1 MRLTIDFLKKWC
13 IIKTVAKI
21 PAGRVWRTF
30 ARAGKEVILLDAYV
44 ATIQEELNC
53 DTMFTIG
60 GVGIH
65 ESVVATFG
73 ISVILLIFGLI
84 ITSGLKV
91 ENPSRRQLAV
101 EAAVLG
107 IQGLYVKTLG
117 HKGKRYVPY
126 MMTIACY
133 IALANLANL
142 FGVKPPTKDI
152 TVTAALAVM
161 SIILVQISGIQQ
173 KGVKGW
179 LHSFMEPMPVMLP
192 MNILELFIKPVSLCM
207 RLFGNVLGAFIIM
220 KLIEGLIAVVI
231 PVPFSLY
238 FDIFDGLIQ
247 VYVFTLLTSM
257 YIAEAIE

>member
-1 MRLTIDFLKKWC
+1 M
-13 IIKTVAKI
+13 
-21 PAGRVWRTF
+21 
-30 ARAGKEVILLDAYV
+30 EAYIS
-44 ATIQEELNC
+44 TIQEELECEVIN
-53 DTMFTIG
+53 IG

-65 ESVVATFG
+65 ESVIVTLF
-73 ISVILLIFGLI
+73 ISILLLVLGLVL
-84 ITSGLKV
+84 TSGFRV

-101 EAAVLG
+101 ESFVLWLQKFFEG
-107 IQGLYVKTLG
+107 PLSP
-117 HKGKRYVPY
+117 KGKRYAPY

-133 IALANLANL
+133 VALANIFYV
-142 FGVKPPTKDI
+142 FGIKPPTKDL

-161 SIILVQISGIQQ
+161 SIVLVQMAGIQT

-179 LHSFMEPMPVMLP
+179 LHSFLEPMPAMLP

-220 KLIEGLIAVVI
+220 CMIEGLVRIII

-238 FDIFDGLIQ
+238 FDFFDGLIQ

-257 YIAEAIE
+257 YIVEAVE

>member
-1 MRLTIDFLKKWC
+1 M
-13 IIKTVAKI
+13 
-21 PAGRVWRTF
+21 
-30 ARAGKEVILLDAYV
+30 EAYIS
-44 ATIQEELNC
+44 TIQEELECEVIN
-53 DTMFTIG
+53 IG

-65 ESVVATFG
+65 ESVIVTLF
-73 ISVILLIFGLI
+73 ISILLLVLGLVL
-84 ITSGLKV
+84 TSGFRV

-101 EAAVLG
+101 ESFVLWLQKFFEG
-107 IQGLYVKTLG
+107 PLSP
-117 HKGKRYVPY
+117 KGKRYAPY

-133 IALANLANL
+133 VALANIFYV
-142 FGVKPPTKDI
+142 FGIKPPTKDL

-161 SIILVQISGIQQ
+161 SIVLVQMAGIQT

-179 LHSFMEPMPVMLP
+179 LHSFLEPMPAMMP

-220 KLIEGLIAVVI
+220 CMIEGLVRIIV

-238 FDIFDGLIQ
+238 FDFFDGLIQ

-257 YIAEAIE
+257 YIAEAVE

>member
-1 MRLTIDFLKKWC
+1 M
-13 IIKTVAKI
+13 
-21 PAGRVWRTF
+21 
-30 ARAGKEVILLDAYV
+30 EAYIS
-44 ATIQEELNC
+44 TIQEELECEVIN
-53 DTMFTIG
+53 IG

-65 ESVVATFG
+65 ESVIVTLF
-73 ISVILLIFGLI
+73 ISILLLVLGLVL
-84 ITSGLKV
+84 TSGFRV

-101 EAAVLG
+101 EAFVLWLQKFFEG
-107 IQGLYVKTLG
+107 PLSP
-117 HKGKRYVPY
+117 KGKRYAPY

-133 IALANLANL
+133 VALANIFYV
-142 FGVKPPTKDI
+142 FGIKPPTKDL

-161 SIILVQISGIQQ
+161 SIVLVQMAGIQT

-179 LHSFMEPMPVMLP
+179 LHSFLEPMPAMLP

-220 KLIEGLIAVVI
+220 CMIEGLVRIIV

-238 FDIFDGLIQ
+238 FDFFDGLIQ

-257 YIAEAIE
+257 YIAEAVE

>member
-1 MRLTIDFLKKWC
+1 MTYL
-13 IIKTVAKI
+13 
-21 PAGRVWRTF
+21 
-30 ARAGKEVILLDAYV
+30 EAYIS
-44 ATIQEELNC
+44 TIQEELECEVIN
-53 DTMFTIG
+53 IG

-65 ESVVATFG
+65 ESVIVTLF
-73 ISVILLIFGLI
+73 ISILLLVLGLVL
-84 ITSGLKV
+84 TSGFRV

-101 EAAVLG
+101 ESFVLWLQKFFEG
-107 IQGLYVKTLG
+107 PLSP
-117 HKGKRYVPY
+117 KGKRYAPY

-133 IALANLANL
+133 VALANIFYV
-142 FGVKPPTKDI
+142 FGIKPPTKDL

-161 SIILVQISGIQQ
+161 SIVLVQMAGIQT

-179 LHSFMEPMPVMLP
+179 LHSFLEPMPAMLP

-220 KLIEGLIAVVI
+220 CMIEGLVRIIV

-238 FDIFDGLIQ
+238 FDFFDGLIQ

-257 YIAEAIE
+257 YIAEAVE

>member
-1 MRLTIDFLKKWC
+1 M
-13 IIKTVAKI
+13 
-21 PAGRVWRTF
+21 
-30 ARAGKEVILLDAYV
+30 EAYIS
-44 ATIQEELNC
+44 TIQEELECEIIN
-53 DTMFTIG
+53 IG

-65 ESVVATFG
+65 ESVIVTLF
-73 ISVILLIFGLI
+73 ISILLLVLGMVL
-84 ITSGLKV
+84 TSGFRV

-101 EAAVLG
+101 ESFVLWLQKFFEG
-107 IQGLYVKTLG
+107 PLSP
-117 HKGKRYVPY
+117 KGKRYAPY

-133 IALANLANL
+133 VALANIFYV
-142 FGVKPPTKDI
+142 FGIKPPTKDL

-161 SIILVQISGIQQ
+161 SIVLVQMAGIQT

-179 LHSFMEPMPVMLP
+179 LHSFLEPMPAMLP

-220 KLIEGLIAVVI
+220 CMIEGLVRIII

-238 FDIFDGLIQ
+238 FDFFDGLIQ

-257 YIAEAIE
+257 YIAEAVE

>member
-1 MRLTIDFLKKWC
+1 M
-13 IIKTVAKI
+13 
-21 PAGRVWRTF
+21 
-30 ARAGKEVILLDAYV
+30 EAYIS
-44 ATIQEELNC
+44 TIQEELECEIIN
-53 DTMFTIG
+53 IG

-65 ESVVATFG
+65 ESVIVTLF
-73 ISVILLIFGLI
+73 ISILLLVLGLVL
-84 ITSGLKV
+84 TSGFRV

-101 EAAVLG
+101 ESFVLWLQKFFEG
-107 IQGLYVKTLG
+107 PLSP
-117 HKGKRYVPY
+117 KGKRYAPY

-133 IALANLANL
+133 VALANIFYV
-142 FGVKPPTKDI
+142 FGIKPPTKDL

-161 SIILVQISGIQQ
+161 SIVLVQMAGIQT

-179 LHSFMEPMPVMLP
+179 LHSFLEPMPAMLP

-220 KLIEGLIAVVI
+220 CMIEGLVRIII

-238 FDIFDGLIQ
+238 FDFFDGLIQ

-257 YIAEAIE
+257 YIAEAVE

>member
-1 MRLTIDFLKKWC
+1 M
-13 IIKTVAKI
+13 
-21 PAGRVWRTF
+21 
-30 ARAGKEVILLDAYV
+30 EAYIS
-44 ATIQEELNC
+44 TIQEELECEIIN
-53 DTMFTIG
+53 IG

-65 ESVVATFG
+65 ESVIVTLF
-73 ISVILLIFGLI
+73 ISILLLVLGLVL
-84 ITSGLKV
+84 TSGFRV

-101 EAAVLG
+101 ESFVLWLQKFFEG
-107 IQGLYVKTLG
+107 PLSP
-117 HKGKRYVPY
+117 KGKRYAPY

-133 IALANLANL
+133 VALANIFYV
-142 FGVKPPTKDI
+142 FGIKPPTKDL

-161 SIILVQISGIQQ
+161 SIVLVQMAGIQT

-179 LHSFMEPMPVMLP
+179 LHSFLEPMPAMLP

-220 KLIEGLIAVVI
+220 CMIEGLVRIIV

-238 FDIFDGLIQ
+238 FDFFDGLIQ

-257 YIAEAIE
+257 YIAEAVE

>member
-1 MRLTIDFLKKWC
+1 M
-13 IIKTVAKI
+13 
-21 PAGRVWRTF
+21 
-30 ARAGKEVILLDAYV
+30 EAYIS
-44 ATIQEELNC
+44 TIQEELECEVIN
-53 DTMFTIG
+53 IG

-65 ESVVATFG
+65 ESVIVTLF
-73 ISVILLIFGLI
+73 ISILLLVLGLAL
-84 ITSGLKV
+84 TSGFRV

-101 EAAVLG
+101 ESFVLWLQKFYEG
-107 IQGLYVKTLG
+107 PLSP
-117 HKGKRYVPY
+117 KGKRYAPY

-133 IALANLANL
+133 VALANIFYV
-142 FGVKPPTKDI
+142 FGIKPPTKDL

-161 SIILVQISGIQQ
+161 SIVLVQMAGIQT

-179 LHSFMEPMPVMLP
+179 LHSFLEPMPAMLP

-220 KLIEGLIAVVI
+220 CMIEGLVRIIV

-238 FDIFDGLIQ
+238 FDFFDGLIQ

-257 YIAEAIE
+257 YIAEAVE

>member
-1 MRLTIDFLKKWC
+1 MTYL
-13 IIKTVAKI
+13 
-21 PAGRVWRTF
+21 
-30 ARAGKEVILLDAYV
+30 EAYIS
-44 ATIQEELNC
+44 TIQEELECEIIN
-53 DTMFTIG
+53 IG

-65 ESVVATFG
+65 ESVIVTLF
-73 ISVILLIFGLI
+73 ISILLLVLGLVL
-84 ITSGLKV
+84 TSGFRV

-101 EAAVLG
+101 ESFVLWLQKFFEG
-107 IQGLYVKTLG
+107 PLSP
-117 HKGKRYVPY
+117 KGKRYAPY

-133 IALANLANL
+133 VALANIFYV
-142 FGVKPPTKDI
+142 FGIKPPTKDL

-161 SIILVQISGIQQ
+161 SIVLVQMAGIQT

-179 LHSFMEPMPVMLP
+179 LHSFLEPMPAMLP

-220 KLIEGLIAVVI
+220 CMIEGLVRIII

-238 FDIFDGLIQ
+238 FDFFDGLIQ

-257 YIAEAIE
+257 YIAEAVE

>member
-1 MRLTIDFLKKWC
+1 M
-13 IIKTVAKI
+13 
-21 PAGRVWRTF
+21 
-30 ARAGKEVILLDAYV
+30 EAYIS
-44 ATIQEELNC
+44 TIQEELECEVIN
-53 DTMFTIG
+53 IG

-65 ESVVATFG
+65 ESVIVTLF
-73 ISVILLIFGLI
+73 ISILLLVLGLVL
-84 ITSGLKV
+84 TSGFRV

-101 EAAVLG
+101 ESFVLWLQKFFEG
-107 IQGLYVKTLG
+107 PLSP
-117 HKGKRYVPY
+117 KGKRYAPY

-133 IALANLANL
+133 VALANIFYV
-142 FGVKPPTKDI
+142 FGIKPPTKDL

-161 SIILVQISGIQQ
+161 SIVLVQMAGIQT

-179 LHSFMEPMPVMLP
+179 LHSFLEPMPAMLP

-220 KLIEGLIAVVI
+220 CRIEGLVRIIV

-238 FDIFDGLIQ
+238 FDFFDGLIQ

-257 YIAEAIE
+257 YIAEAVE

>member
-1 MRLTIDFLKKWC
+1 M
-13 IIKTVAKI
+13 
-21 PAGRVWRTF
+21 
-30 ARAGKEVILLDAYV
+30 EAYIS
-44 ATIQEELNC
+44 TIQEELECEVIN
-53 DTMFTIG
+53 IG

-65 ESVVATFG
+65 ESVIVTLF
-73 ISVILLIFGLI
+73 ISILLLVLGLVL
-84 ITSGLKV
+84 TSGFRV

-101 EAAVLG
+101 ESFVLWLQKFFEG
-107 IQGLYVKTLG
+107 PLSP
-117 HKGKRYVPY
+117 KGKRYVPY

-133 IALANLANL
+133 VALANIFYV
-142 FGVKPPTKDI
+142 FGIKPPTKDL

-161 SIILVQISGIQQ
+161 SIVLVQMAGIQT

-179 LHSFMEPMPVMLP
+179 LHSFLEPMPAMLP

-220 KLIEGLIAVVI
+220 CMIEGLVRIIV

-238 FDIFDGLIQ
+238 FDFFDGLIQ

-257 YIAEAIE
+257 YIAEAVE

>member
-1 MRLTIDFLKKWC
+1 M
-13 IIKTVAKI
+13 
-21 PAGRVWRTF
+21 
-30 ARAGKEVILLDAYV
+30 EAYIS
-44 ATIQEELNC
+44 TIQEELECEVIN
-53 DTMFTIG
+53 IG

-65 ESVVATFG
+65 ESVIVTLF
-73 ISVILLIFGLI
+73 ISILLLVLGLVL
-84 ITSGLKV
+84 TSGFRV

-101 EAAVLG
+101 ESFVLWLQKFFEG
-107 IQGLYVKTLG
+107 PLSP
-117 HKGKRYVPY
+117 KGKQYAPY

-133 IALANLANL
+133 VALANIFYV
-142 FGVKPPTKDI
+142 FGIKPPTKDL

-161 SIILVQISGIQQ
+161 SIVLVQMAGIQT

-179 LHSFMEPMPVMLP
+179 LHSFLEPMPAMLP

-220 KLIEGLIAVVI
+220 CMIEGLVRIIV

-238 FDIFDGLIQ
+238 FDFFDGLIQ

-257 YIAEAIE
+257 YIAEAVE

>member
-1 MRLTIDFLKKWC
+1 M
-13 IIKTVAKI
+13 
-21 PAGRVWRTF
+21 
-30 ARAGKEVILLDAYV
+30 EAYIS
-44 ATIQEELNC
+44 TIQEELECEVIN
-53 DTMFTIG
+53 IG

-65 ESVVATFG
+65 ESVIVTLF
-73 ISVILLIFGLI
+73 ISILLLVLGLVLI
-84 ITSGLKV
+84 SGFRV

-101 EAAVLG
+101 ESFVLWLQKFFEG
-107 IQGLYVKTLG
+107 PLSP
-117 HKGKRYVPY
+117 KGKRYAPY

-133 IALANLANL
+133 VALANIFYV
-142 FGVKPPTKDI
+142 FGIKPPTKDL

-161 SIILVQISGIQQ
+161 SIVLVQMAGIQT

-179 LHSFMEPMPVMLP
+179 LHSFLEPMPAMLP

-220 KLIEGLIAVVI
+220 CMIEGLVRIIV

-238 FDIFDGLIQ
+238 FDFFDGLIQ

-257 YIAEAIE
+257 YIAEAVE

>member
-1 MRLTIDFLKKWC
+1 M
-13 IIKTVAKI
+13 
-21 PAGRVWRTF
+21 
-30 ARAGKEVILLDAYV
+30 EAYIS
-44 ATIQEELNC
+44 TIQEELECEVIN
-53 DTMFTIG
+53 IG

-65 ESVVATFG
+65 ESVMVTLF
-73 ISVILLIFGLI
+73 ISILLLVLGLVL
-84 ITSGLKV
+84 TSGFRV

-101 EAAVLG
+101 ESFVLWLQKFFEG
-107 IQGLYVKTLG
+107 PLSP
-117 HKGKRYVPY
+117 KGKRYAPY

-133 IALANLANL
+133 VALANIFYV
-142 FGVKPPTKDI
+142 FGIKPPTKDL

-161 SIILVQISGIQQ
+161 SIVLVQMAGIQT

-179 LHSFMEPMPVMLP
+179 LHSFLEPMPAMLP

-220 KLIEGLIAVVI
+220 CMIEGLVRIIV

-238 FDIFDGLIQ
+238 FDFFDGLIQ

-257 YIAEAIE
+257 YIAEAVE

>member
-1 MRLTIDFLKKWC
+1 MTYL
-13 IIKTVAKI
+13 
-21 PAGRVWRTF
+21 
-30 ARAGKEVILLDAYV
+30 EAYIS
-44 ATIQEELNC
+44 TIQEELECEVIN
-53 DTMFTIG
+53 IG

-65 ESVVATFG
+65 ESVIVTLF
-73 ISVILLIFGLI
+73 ISILLLVLGLVL
-84 ITSGLKV
+84 TSGFRV

-101 EAAVLG
+101 EAFVLWLQKFYEG
-107 IQGLYVKTLG
+107 PLSP
-117 HKGKRYVPY
+117 KGKRYAPY

-133 IALANLANL
+133 VALANIFYV
-142 FGVKPPTKDI
+142 FGIKPPTKDL

-161 SIILVQISGIQQ
+161 SIVLVQMAGIQT

-179 LHSFMEPMPVMLP
+179 LHSFLEPMPAMLP

-220 KLIEGLIAVVI
+220 CMIEGLVRIIV

-238 FDIFDGLIQ
+238 FDFFDGLIQ

-257 YIAEAIE
+257 YIAEAVE

>member
-1 MRLTIDFLKKWC
+1 M
-13 IIKTVAKI
+13 
-21 PAGRVWRTF
+21 
-30 ARAGKEVILLDAYV
+30 EAYIS
-44 ATIQEELNC
+44 TIQEELECEVIN
-53 DTMFTIG
+53 IG

-65 ESVVATFG
+65 ESVIVTLF
-73 ISVILLIFGLI
+73 ISILLLVLGLVL
-84 ITSGLKV
+84 TSGFRV

-101 EAAVLG
+101 ESFVLWLQKFFEG
-107 IQGLYVKTLG
+107 PLSPKV
-117 HKGKRYVPY
+117 KRYAPY

-133 IALANLANL
+133 VALANIFYV
-142 FGVKPPTKDI
+142 FGIKPPTKDL

-161 SIILVQISGIQQ
+161 SIVLVQMAGIQT

-179 LHSFMEPMPVMLP
+179 LHSFLEPMPAMLP

-220 KLIEGLIAVVI
+220 CMIEGLVRIIV

-238 FDIFDGLIQ
+238 FDFFDGLIQ

-257 YIAEAIE
+257 YIAEAVE

>member
-1 MRLTIDFLKKWC
+1 M
-13 IIKTVAKI
+13 
-21 PAGRVWRTF
+21 
-30 ARAGKEVILLDAYV
+30 EAYIS
-44 ATIQEELNC
+44 TIQEELECEVIN
-53 DTMFTIG
+53 IG

-65 ESVVATFG
+65 ESVIVTLF
-73 ISVILLIFGLI
+73 ISILLLVLGLVL
-84 ITSGLKV
+84 TSGFRV

-101 EAAVLG
+101 ESFVLWLQKFDEG
-107 IQGLYVKTLG
+107 PLG
-117 HKGKRYVPY
+117 PKGKRYVPY

-133 IALANLANL
+133 VALANIFYV
-142 FGVKPPTKDI
+142 FGIKPPTKDL

-161 SIILVQISGIQQ
+161 SIVLVQMAGIQT

-179 LHSFMEPMPVMLP
+179 LHSFLEPMPAMLP

-220 KLIEGLIAVVI
+220 CMIEGLVRIIV

-238 FDIFDGLIQ
+238 FDFFDGLIQ

-257 YIAEAIE
+257 YIAEAVE

>member
-1 MRLTIDFLKKWC
+1 M
-13 IIKTVAKI
+13 
-21 PAGRVWRTF
+21 
-30 ARAGKEVILLDAYV
+30 EAYIS
-44 ATIQEELNC
+44 TIQEELECEVIN
-53 DTMFTIG
+53 IG

-65 ESVVATFG
+65 ESVIVTLF
-73 ISVILLIFGLI
+73 ISILLLVLGLVL
-84 ITSGLKV
+84 TSGFRV

-101 EAAVLG
+101 ESFVLWLQKFFEG
-107 IQGLYVKTLG
+107 PLSP
-117 HKGKRYVPY
+117 KGKRYAPY

-133 IALANLANL
+133 VALANIFYV
-142 FGVKPPTKDI
+142 FGIKPPTKDL

-161 SIILVQISGIQQ
+161 SIVLVQMAGIQT

-179 LHSFMEPMPVMLP
+179 LHSFLEPMPAMLP

-220 KLIEGLIAVVI
+220 CMIEGLVRIII

-238 FDIFDGLIQ
+238 FDFFDGLIQ

-257 YIAEAIE
+257 YIAEAVE

>member
-1 MRLTIDFLKKWC
+1 M
-13 IIKTVAKI
+13 
-21 PAGRVWRTF
+21 
-30 ARAGKEVILLDAYV
+30 EAYIS
-44 ATIQEELNC
+44 TIQEELECEIIN
-53 DTMFTIG
+53 IG

-65 ESVVATFG
+65 ESVIVTLF
-73 ISVILLIFGLI
+73 ISILLLVLGLVL
-84 ITSGLKV
+84 TSGFRV

-101 EAAVLG
+101 ESFVLWLQKFFEG
-107 IQGLYVKTLG
+107 PLSP
-117 HKGKRYVPY
+117 KGKRYAPY

-133 IALANLANL
+133 VALANIFYV
-142 FGVKPPTKDI
+142 FGIKPPTKDL

-161 SIILVQISGIQQ
+161 SIVLVQMAGIQT

-179 LHSFMEPMPVMLP
+179 LHSFLEPMPAMLP

-220 KLIEGLIAVVI
+220 CMIEGLVRIII

-238 FDIFDGLIQ
+238 FDFFDGLIQ

-257 YIAEAIE
+257 YIVEAVE

>member
-1 MRLTIDFLKKWC
+1 M
-13 IIKTVAKI
+13 
-21 PAGRVWRTF
+21 
-30 ARAGKEVILLDAYV
+30 EAYIS
-44 ATIQEELNC
+44 TIQEELECEIIN
-53 DTMFTIG
+53 IG

-65 ESVVATFG
+65 ESVIVTLF
-73 ISVILLIFGLI
+73 ISILLLVLGVVL
-84 ITSGLKV
+84 TSGFRV

-101 EAAVLG
+101 ESFVLWLQKFYEG
-107 IQGLYVKTLG
+107 PLSP
-117 HKGKRYVPY
+117 KGKRYAPY

-133 IALANLANL
+133 VALANIFYV
-142 FGVKPPTKDI
+142 FGIKPPTKDL

-161 SIILVQISGIQQ
+161 SIVLVQMAGIQT

-179 LHSFMEPMPVMLP
+179 LHSFLEPMPAMLP

-220 KLIEGLIAVVI
+220 CMIEGLVRIII

-238 FDIFDGLIQ
+238 FDFFDGLIQ

-257 YIAEAIE
+257 YIAEAVE

>member
-1 MRLTIDFLKKWC
+1 M
-13 IIKTVAKI
+13 
-21 PAGRVWRTF
+21 
-30 ARAGKEVILLDAYV
+30 EAYIS
-44 ATIQEELNC
+44 TIQEELECEIIN
-53 DTMFTIG
+53 IG

-65 ESVVATFG
+65 ESVIVTLF
-73 ISVILLIFGLI
+73 ISILLLVLGVVL
-84 ITSGLKV
+84 TSGFRV

-101 EAAVLG
+101 ESFVLWL
-107 IQGLYVKTLG
+107 QKFYEDPLSP
-117 HKGKRYVPY
+117 KGKRYAPY

-133 IALANLANL
+133 VALANIFYV
-142 FGVKPPTKDI
+142 FGIKPPTKDL

-161 SIILVQISGIQQ
+161 SIVLVQVAGIQT

-179 LHSFMEPMPVMLP
+179 LHSFLEPMPAMLP

-220 KLIEGLIAVVI
+220 CMIEGLVRIIV

-238 FDIFDGLIQ
+238 FDFFDGLIQ

-257 YIAEAIE
+257 YIAEAVE

>member
-1 MRLTIDFLKKWC
+1 M
-13 IIKTVAKI
+13 
-21 PAGRVWRTF
+21 
-30 ARAGKEVILLDAYV
+30 EAYIS
-44 ATIQEELNC
+44 TIQEELECEVIN
-53 DTMFTIG
+53 IG

-65 ESVVATFG
+65 ESVIVTLF
-73 ISVILLIFGLI
+73 ISILLLVLGLVL
-84 ITSGLKV
+84 TSGFRV

-101 EAAVLG
+101 ESFVLWLQKFYEG
-107 IQGLYVKTLG
+107 PLSP
-117 HKGKRYVPY
+117 KGKRYAPY

-133 IALANLANL
+133 VALANIFYV
-142 FGVKPPTKDI
+142 FGIKPPTKDL

-161 SIILVQISGIQQ
+161 SIVLVQMAGIQT

-179 LHSFMEPMPVMLP
+179 LHSFLEPMPAMLP

-220 KLIEGLIAVVI
+220 CMIEGLVRIII

-238 FDIFDGLIQ
+238 FDFFDGLIQ

-257 YIAEAIE
+257 YIAEAVE

>member
-1 MRLTIDFLKKWC
+1 M
-13 IIKTVAKI
+13 
-21 PAGRVWRTF
+21 
-30 ARAGKEVILLDAYV
+30 EAYIS
-44 ATIQEELNC
+44 TIQEELECEVIN
-53 DTMFTIG
+53 IG

-65 ESVVATFG
+65 ESVIVTLF
-73 ISVILLIFGLI
+73 ISILLLVLGLVL
-84 ITSGLKV
+84 TSGFRV

-101 EAAVLG
+101 ESFVLWLQKFFEG
-107 IQGLYVKTLG
+107 PLSP
-117 HKGKRYVPY
+117 KGKRYAPY

-133 IALANLANL
+133 VALANIFYV
-142 FGVKPPTKDI
+142 FGIKPPTKDL

-161 SIILVQISGIQQ
+161 SIVLVQMAGIQT

-179 LHSFMEPMPVMLP
+179 LHSFLEPMPAMLP

-220 KLIEGLIAVVI
+220 CMIEGLVRIIV

-238 FDIFDGLIQ
+238 FDFFDGLIQ

-257 YIAEAIE
+257 YIAEAVE

>member
-1 MRLTIDFLKKWC
+1 M
-13 IIKTVAKI
+13 
-21 PAGRVWRTF
+21 
-30 ARAGKEVILLDAYV
+30 EAYISS
-44 ATIQEELNC
+44 IQEELECEIIN
-53 DTMFTIG
+53 IG

-65 ESVVATFG
+65 ESVIVTLF
-73 ISVILLIFGLI
+73 ISILLLVLGLVL
-84 ITSGLKV
+84 TSGFRV

-101 EAAVLG
+101 ESFVLWLQKFFEG
-107 IQGLYVKTLG
+107 PLSP
-117 HKGKRYVPY
+117 KGKRYAPY

-133 IALANLANL
+133 VALANIFYV
-142 FGVKPPTKDI
+142 FGIKPPTKDL

-161 SIILVQISGIQQ
+161 SIVLVQMAGIQT

-179 LHSFMEPMPVMLP
+179 LHSFLEPMPAMLP

-220 KLIEGLIAVVI
+220 CMIEGLVRIIV

-238 FDIFDGLIQ
+238 FDFFDGLIQ

-257 YIAEAIE
+257 YIAEAVE

>member
-1 MRLTIDFLKKWC
+1 M
-13 IIKTVAKI
+13 
-21 PAGRVWRTF
+21 
-30 ARAGKEVILLDAYV
+30 EAYIS
-44 ATIQEELNC
+44 TIQEELECEVIN
-53 DTMFTIG
+53 IG

-65 ESVVATFG
+65 ESVIVTLF
-73 ISVILLIFGLI
+73 ISILLLVLGLVL
-84 ITSGLKV
+84 TSGFRV

-101 EAAVLG
+101 EAFVLWLQKFYEG
-107 IQGLYVKTLG
+107 PLSP
-117 HKGKRYVPY
+117 KGKRYAPY

-133 IALANLANL
+133 VALANIFYV
-142 FGVKPPTKDI
+142 FGIKPPTKDL

-161 SIILVQISGIQQ
+161 SIVLVQMAGIQT

-179 LHSFMEPMPVMLP
+179 LHSFLEPMPAMLP

-220 KLIEGLIAVVI
+220 CMIEGLVRIII

-238 FDIFDGLIQ
+238 FDFFDGLIQ

-257 YIAEAIE
+257 YIAEAVE